1 MMLLHMILLPV
12 NVVRLAQIY
21 QLGRSV
27 AHSDGEGLSIQNLR
41 PFMTRRDLPAR
52 TTLITKG
59 EWADKLYY
67 LMEGQLE
74 IVELGKTLGCRRGNR
89 RNRGG
94 CSGSP
99 AHRDRCCLFDRLC
112 GLR

>member
-1 MMLLHMILLPV
+1 MILLPV

-74 IVELGKTLGCRRGNR
+74 IVELGKSGCLLRIAGAPR
-89 RNRGG
+89 
-94 CSGSP
+94 P
-99 AHRDRCCLFDRLC
+99 LLFVRPTAWSTS
-112 GLR
+112 